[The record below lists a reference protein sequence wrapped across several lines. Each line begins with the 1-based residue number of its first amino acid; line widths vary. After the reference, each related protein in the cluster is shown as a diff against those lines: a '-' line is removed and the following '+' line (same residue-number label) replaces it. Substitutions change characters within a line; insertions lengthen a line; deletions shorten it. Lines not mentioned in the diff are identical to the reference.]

1 MRNTTAVGSLK
12 KNGTDM
18 ASNNLKG
25 PSYNAKWPQIYSY
38 SIKWF
43 DRIIIYCQM
52 SFKNVVIASYELKIP
67 SKTSN
72 DLQLCGS
79 GIKWVEKTIK

>member
-1 MRNTTAVGSLK
+1 
-12 KNGTDM
+12 
-18 ASNNLKG
+18 
-25 PSYNAKWPQIYSY
+25 
-38 SIKWF
+38 
-43 DRIIIYCQM
+43 M